1 MKHQRR
7 VRNELFK
14 GGGFSARTQN
24 RGLRNQ
30 VRELTR
36 SQKLSFDAWL
46 RPKGELDKERDK
58 VKDLKLCTLCL
69 LDETGALMMDYVDAG
84 FDLFIEQIGE
94 KAAGVWSDVAYHV
107 LRVNGYIDAEEEDI
121 LGE

>member
-1 MKHQRR
+1 VNYLRADDLIREPKT
-7 VRNELFK
+7 EDCEIK
-14 GGGFSARTQN
+14 GL
-24 RGLRNQ
+24 GLIK

-46 RPKGELDKERDK
+46 RPKGELDKKRDK
-58 VKDLKLCTLCL
+58 VKDLKLCTLSL
-69 LDETGALMMDYVDAG
+69 LNENGDLLMDYDNAG

-107 LRVNGYIDAEEEDI
+107 LRVNGYIDAEDDDI

>member
-1 MKHQRR
+1 MNYLKAADL
-7 VRNELFK
+7 VREPKTEDCEIK
-14 GGGFSARTQN
+14 GL
-24 RGLRNQ
+24 GLIK

-69 LDETGALMMDYVDAG
+69 LDESGALMMDYDDAG